1 MREVSVTAEIIS
13 SHCNDDTTQSL
24 YLLLLRDLVSLPGSG
39 SYGHELWSSLVEFS
53 ENLVNVS
60 RQWDERKNLGLMV
73 REAALREA

>member
-1 MREVSVTAEIIS
+1 M
-13 SHCNDDTTQSL
+13 
-24 YLLLLRDLVSLPGSG
+24 SLPAEG

-73 REAALREA
+73 RVSKRRDE

>member
-1 MREVSVTAEIIS
+1 M
-13 SHCNDDTTQSL
+13 SHCGDDTTQSL
-24 YLLLLRDLVSLPGSG
+24 YLMLLRDLVSLPAEG

-73 REAALREA
+73 CVSAWSYR